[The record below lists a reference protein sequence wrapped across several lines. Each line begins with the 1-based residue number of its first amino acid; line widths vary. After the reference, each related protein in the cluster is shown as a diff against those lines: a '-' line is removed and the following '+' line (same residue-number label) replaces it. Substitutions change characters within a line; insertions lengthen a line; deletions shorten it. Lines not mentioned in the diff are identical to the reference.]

1 MSTTN
6 IIVSALSPIAT
17 TLLLAVLYW
26 ARHAFF
32 KRLDENK
39 QATLDAQIVTQVT
52 LEETNKKLDIAIEK
66 QALHEVADLA
76 LFLAHGERIAW
87 LEGHTGKA
95 LGSMAKEDPQ

>member
-1 MSTTN
+1 MTT
-6 IIVSALSPIAT
+6 ILISALSPIAT
-17 TLLLAVLYW
+17 ALLLAVLVW
-26 ARHAFF
+26 ARRAFF
-32 KRLDENK
+32 ERLDENK
-39 QATLDAQIVTQVT
+39 QTTLEAQAALLATLN
-52 LEETNKKLDIAIEK
+52 LTNAKLDMAIEK

>member
-1 MSTTN
+1 MSETP
-6 IIVSALSPIAT
+6 IISALSPIVT
-17 TLLLAVLYW
+17 TLLLAGLYW
-26 ARHAFF
+26 VKKAFI
-32 KRLDENK
+32 KRMDDNR
-39 QATLDAQIVTQVT
+39 DVT
-52 LEETNKKLDIAIEK
+52 LSAVDVLTAKLDIAIEK

>member
-1 MSTTN
+1 MSETT
-6 IIVSALSPIAT
+6 IISALSPIVT
-17 TLLLAVLYW
+17 TLLLAGLYW
-26 ARHAFF
+26 AKKAFI
-32 KRLDENK
+32 KRMDDNR
-39 QATLDAQIVTQVT
+39 DVT
-52 LEETNKKLDIAIEK
+52 LSAVDVLTAKLDIAIEK

>member
-1 MSTTN
+1 MTDTA
-6 IIVSALSPIAT
+6 IISAFSPIAT
-17 TLLLAVLYW
+17 SLFLAGLYW
-26 ARHAFF
+26 VKRAFI
-32 KRLDENK
+32 KRMDENR
-39 QATLDAQIVTQVT
+39 DVT
-52 LEETNKKLDIAIEK
+52 LSAVDVLTAKLDIAIEK